1 MTNADKFK
9 EVFGLYATEL
19 WAKSEKEFLEWLNDD
34 VPETNVGDMIS
45 RQAAID
51 ILCRAL
57 HYNYEEG
64 YAVTQMY
71 SLPSA
76 QPEHEYTM
84 EEFMYGQD
92 MGNPEDGSL

>member
-1 MTNADKFK
+1 MIDIG
-9 EVFGLYATEL
+9 ECYERTEIMHDRTTEDL
-19 WAKSEKEFLEWLNDD
+19 
-34 VPETNVGDMIS
+34 IS

-71 SLPSA
+71 SLPSV
-76 QPEHEYTM
+76 QLRINNQNITDVIKE
-84 EEFMYGQD
+84 
-92 MGNPEDGSL
+92 NSR